1 MPSHY
6 QTLGVAETASA
17 DEIKKSYRKL
27 AMECHPDRNPGNSAA
42 EERFKEI
49 TSAYE
54 TLSDPT
60 KREEYD
66 LSLRQPSG
74 SPFGNEHFHGF
85 GPGNMDDILSE
96 MLNRAGF
103 GQFRRQPDRN
113 RDVSLNLTISLED
126 AFQGKQAPLQI
137 GTPSGRMVDLI
148 LSIPPGIENGTRIRY
163 QGQGDHANTSLPPG
177 DLYIMVSVADHHRYR
192 RSGATIDVS
201 EPIDAID
208 AILGTKRKITC
219 IDGGDIE
226 VNIPA
231 GTQANTRLRVPG
243 KGMPLKPGSKDR
255 GDMFITMELQ
265 VPRNLEPSIVEMLI
279 SIQKDRG
286 LDAPLT

>member
-6 QTLGVAETASA
+6 QTLGVAETASP
-17 DEIKKSYRKL
+17 DEIKKAYRKL
-27 AMECHPDRNPGNSAA
+27 AMEWHPDRNPGNKAA

-54 TLSDPT
+54 TLSDPA
-60 KREEYD
+60 KRDEYD

-74 SPFGNEHFHGF
+74 SPFGGSFHWT
-85 GPGNMDDILSE
+85 GPANMDDILSE
-96 MLNRAGF
+96 MLSRAGF

-126 AFQGKQAPLQI
+126 AFNGKQAPLQI
-137 GTPSGRMVDLI
+137 GTPSGRMVDLM
-148 LSIPPGIENGTRIRY
+148 LTIPPGVESGTRIRY

-177 DLYIMVSVADHHRYR
+177 DLYILVSVAEHHRFK
-192 RSGATIDVS
+192 RSGATIEIS

-208 AILGTKRKITC
+208 AIVGTKRKITC
-219 IDGGDIE
+219 IDGSNIE
-226 VNIPA
+226 VNVPA

-243 KGMPLKPGSKDR
+243 KGMPVKPSSTER
-255 GDMFITMELQ
+255 GDMFITVDLQ
-265 VPRNLEPSIVEMLI
+265 VPRGLSPGIMETLV

-286 LDAPLT
+286 LDAPSA